1 VSLRTDFH
9 AAYDELAPPMNG
21 LPERLVQVV
30 LAENPSRGKAERSIS
45 SFSVPVAL
53 VAVFL
58 LIAMVAGILIGGRLI
73 RDWST
78 FHNAEPAGSLPGE
91 LAQLEA
97 RPLLLPS
104 LKSDDPCPTAP
115 GSAIYF
121 FGSGPAYGAAPLAT
135 YYSYRTGWGDYWKM
149 EILMDADVNGLV
161 LVRARDLRT
170 HQPVIFVGPY
180 SGGPEFGT
188 DTVNGVVARQHL
200 ELVLDPSHPQL
211 NEAGLQLMWEF
222 VGGLASGYSAC
233 TFWQLDGSGFTE
245 TYVASG
251 QSMNRP

>member
-1 VSLRTDFH
+1 MH
-9 AAYDELAPPMNG
+9 G
-21 LPERLVQVV
+21 LPQRLVQVV
-30 LAENPSRGKAERSIS
+30 LAENPSRGRAARSIS
-45 SFSVPVAL
+45 SFSVPAAL

-73 RDWST
+73 RDWSM
-78 FHNAEPAGSLPGE
+78 FHSAEPAGRLPGE
-91 LAQLEA
+91 LTQLEA

-104 LKSDDPCPTAP
+104 VKGDDSCPTAA
-115 GSAIYF
+115 GTALYF

-135 YYSYRTGWGDYWKM
+135 YYTYRTGWGDYWKM

-170 HQPVIFVGPY
+170 NQPVIFLGPY

-188 DTVNGVVARQHL
+188 DTVDGVVASQHL

-233 TFWQLDGSGFTE
+233 TFWQVDGSGFTE